1 MKGMLIMP
9 DPAELE
15 KHIAAAKAANGTPPD
30 QEDTEGG
37 PDPMQGVQS
46 AMVDF
51 IKAVKEGNPAAAAEA
66 FCAASD
72 CYEPQDD
79 GDDQSGAEEEDDQS
93 GAEDGSPPDDGG
105 GPAAWLKK

>member
-15 KHIAAAKAANGTPPD
+15 KHIAAAKAASNTPDD
-30 QEDTEGG
+30 QNETEGG

-51 IKAVKEGNPAAAAEA
+51 IKAVKSGDPAAAAEA

-72 CYEPQDD
+72 CYEPQQESDD
-79 GDDQSGAEEEDDQS
+79 NETE
-93 GAEDGSPPDDGG
+93 PDDGSSGSDDSG

>member
-15 KHIAAAKAANGTPPD
+15 KHIAAAKAASNTPDD
-30 QEDTEGG
+30 QNETEGG

-51 IKAVKEGNPAAAAEA
+51 IKAVKSGDPAAAAEA

-72 CYEPQDD
+72 CYEPQQESDDNETDD
-79 GDDQSGAEEEDDQS
+79 GSPGGEGDSSA
-93 GAEDGSPPDDGG
+93 PPDDGSG